1 MVEGEELL
9 VSSDASIAEVA
20 VQESEASAGG
30 DDVEV
35 GPEESL

>member
-9 VSSDASIAEVA
+9 VSSDASTVEVA
-20 VQESEASAGG
+20 VRESEASVGG

-35 GPEESL
+35 GPDESL

>member
-9 VSSDASIAEVA
+9 VSSDDSTVEVA
-20 VQESEASAGG
+20 MRESEASAGG